1 MAVAGSLIGK
11 LAFVTGAGSGIGR
24 AACKVLAREGASII
38 AADRN
43 LNSAQ
48 ETVSNISKESNQNH
62 TSLNINVGDQ
72 TSITTALNKILE
84 QHKKPPSI
92 IVNSAGITRD
102 NFLLKLSSDDFDEV
116 ININLKGTFMIIQT
130 FSNAIIEHG
139 VQGGSI
145 INIASTSGKYG
156 NVGQANYSASK
167 AGVEGLTR
175 TAAKEF
181 GKFGIRVNCVLPGMI
196 ATPMTNAVPG
206 KVKEKFVKVIPLGRF
221 GKPEE
226 VAEVITF
233 LASDKS
239 SYVHGASIDISGG
252 F

>member
-1 MAVAGSLIGK
+1 MAGSLVGK

-24 AACKVLAREGASII
+24 ATCGILAREGASVI

-43 LNSAQ
+43 LTSCKD
-48 ETVSNISKESNQNH
+48 TVTSIAKGGSQSH
-62 TSLNINVGDQ
+62 TSLELDVGEQ
-72 TSITTALNKILE
+72 KSIESALKSVLQE
-84 QHKKPPSI
+84 YKKPPSI

-102 NFLLKLSSDDFDEV
+102 DFLVKLTENNFDDV
-116 ININLKGTFMIIQT
+116 IRINLKGTFMVIQT
-130 FSNAIIEHG
+130 FAKAIIEQG

-156 NVGQANYSASK
+156 NLGQANYSASK
-167 AGVEGLTR
+167 AGVEGLTK

-196 ATPMTNAVPG
+196 ATPMTDAVPD
-206 KVKEKFVKVIPLGRF
+206 KVKEKSLKFIPLGRF

-226 VAEVITF
+226 VGEVIAF

-239 SYVHGASIDISGG
+239 SYVDGATIDITGG
-252 F
+252 I